1 MDLLTIS
8 VIAVGLAMDA
18 FAVSIVSGFTIKNLK
33 TINAFKI
40 ALFFGMFQFFMPLVG
55 WKLSINFTDF
65 THTVSHWVAF
75 LILSFIGCKMLYEV
89 LKEEEHR
96 VERNLLDTKV
106 LFVLAIAT
114 SIDALAVGVSFAVLE
129 VAVLVP
135 VIIIGLTTFCIC
147 FAAVFLGNKFGSRVP
162 SDKIK
167 IAGGIMLVMI
177 GLKILLYLP

>member
-18 FAVSIVSGFTIKNLK
+18 FAVSVVSGFSIKNLK
-33 TINAFKI
+33 TANAFKI
-40 ALFFGMFQFFMPLVG
+40 AMFFGMFQFFMPLVG

-75 LILSFIGCKMLYEV
+75 LILSFIGCKMLYKA

-96 VERNLLDTKV
+96 AERNPLDTKV
-106 LFVLAIAT
+106 LFVLSIAT

-135 VIIIGLTTFCIC
+135 AIIIGLITFCIC
-147 FAAVFLGNKFGSRVP
+147 FAAVFLGNKFGARVP
-162 SDKIK
+162 SDKIE
-167 IAGGIMLVMI
+167 IAGGIMFIMI
-177 GLKILLYLP
+177 GLKILLKHM